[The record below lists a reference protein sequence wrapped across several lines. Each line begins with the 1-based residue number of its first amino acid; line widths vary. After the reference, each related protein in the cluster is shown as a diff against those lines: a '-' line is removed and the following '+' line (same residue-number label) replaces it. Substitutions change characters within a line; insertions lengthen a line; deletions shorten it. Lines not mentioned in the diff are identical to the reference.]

1 MNDFLEFMDKLS
13 RRFPFHL
20 EIYYS
25 KIMDWCIV
33 VTKQGCA
40 KDYPKSEHKGDD
52 AIICMVQDSDMAL
65 CFAKAHVAVKEWL
78 VENDGGY

>member
-1 MNDFLEFMDKLS
+1 MHKEGDVVNEFLEFMDQLKKS
-13 RRFPFHL
+13 FPFHL

-52 AIICMVQDSDMAL
+52 AIICMVQDCDMAL
-65 CFAKAHVAVKEWL
+65 CFAKAHVAVKE
-78 VENDGGY
+78 